1 MISCD
6 TNILFIA
13 LESSRP
19 GHVEARCFLE
29 DQRLNAEFAL
39 CELALLELY
48 VLLRNPVTAR
58 KPLNPEAA
66 AAMIQALR
74 ANPHWD
80 ILDYPG
86 PAAAIMTEL
95 WKLAATPEFPRRKVF
110 DVRLA
115 LTLRHHGVTEFA
127 TANVKDFVGLGF
139 ARVWNPLSNLQP

>member
-13 LESSRP
+13 LELSRP
-19 GHVEARCFLE
+19 GHMKARRFLE
-29 DQRLNAEFAL
+29 EHRSSAEFTL

-58 KPLNPEAA
+58 KPLSSGEA

-86 PAAAIMTEL
+86 PAAGIMNQL
-95 WKLAATPEFPRRKVF
+95 WKLTATPGFARRKGF
-110 DVRLA
+110 DLRLA
-115 LTLRHHGVTEFA
+115 LTLVHHGVTEFA
-127 TANVKDFVGLGF
+127 TANVKDFEGLGF
-139 ARVWNPLSNLQP
+139 ARVWNPLETAAS

>member
-19 GHVEARCFLE
+19 GHLEARRFLE
-29 DQRLNAEFAL
+29 GERMNPEFGL
-39 CELALLELY
+39 CELVLLELY

-58 KPLNPEAA
+58 QPLKPGEAA
-66 AAMIQALR
+66 GIVQALR

-80 ILDYPG
+80 ILDSPG
-86 PAAAIMTEL
+86 PAAGIMSEL
-95 WKLAATPEFPRRKVF
+95 WRCAAAPEFPRRKVF
-110 DVRLA
+110 DLRLA

-127 TANVKDFVGLGF
+127 TSNVKDFEGLGF
-139 ARVWNPLSNLQP
+139 TRVWNPITALA